1 MTELTF
7 TTPDFGS
14 SPKEYLQEVK
24 AELKKVAWPSRESLI
39 QSTTLVILVSVAV
52 GAFLGGLDYLF
63 TSLLAI
69 IL

>member
-1 MTELTF
+1 MAELTF

-24 AELKKVAWPSRESLI
+24 AELKKVQWPTREALV
-39 QSTTLVILVSVAV
+39 QSTILVILVSIFV
-52 GAFLGGLDYLF
+52 GIFLGGLDYLF
-63 TSLLAI
+63 TSLLSI